1 MNTPSRRTFTSAAI
15 LLGVGLFALG
25 GASLIPPLRGIERW
39 IVKKIAVSMD
49 PVDTI
54 LDGRG
59 SQDEPWT
66 GRKAVPP
73 VVPPPPRLLT
83 IDEDP
88 EHWFSTSP
96 LAPVDHALIFAR
108 LADVGHKTLGIGH
121 LMAWDTP
128 EPLAME
134 ALRKQLDRYNAA
146 VLALPLARGAAPE
159 PVAAPFLR
167 WSIETKDAKGKVSA
181 LPQVNRVSIPNAELG
196 GQKTLAGFS
205 LLENEKDPGDGTQA
219 LLAQWGDRV
228 IFAFPL
234 AVEIAAQGLTPA
246 DVLVHVGREVR
257 LGRDGPVIPID
268 GFGRGPVVA
277 NVQTVEAPAMR
288 LIYEKNSLP
297 ATEHPLI
304 TRDVRA
310 ELPPA
315 EKAWSD
321 RLAASVQAM
330 RTAQRFQQAVTLPRP
345 DALMELALM
354 VAMVFFGTWA
364 TCQKHVAWRI
374 FTALM
379 LAGLGAQ
386 LLYLFASRQNL
397 WLPPLAILSPG
408 ITAVGLAF
416 MRKASVAKAPV
427 AAPATGGSVVD
438 VSSQIVM
445 PPPEPILLPEPE
457 PEPEPYYEP
466 EPEPAPAYVEEEA
479 WPAPV
484 APPAEVEPAAK
495 PARKAAKKATA
506 KKAAT
511 KAPAKKAA
519 KKEAVKEAKKAPAKK
534 AAKKA
539 ARKKTAASDSEE
551 SGPSADETAS

>member
-1 MNTPSRRTFTSAAI
+1 MKTPSRRTFTNAAI
-15 LLGVGLFALG
+15 MLGVGLFMLG
-25 GASLIPPLRGIERW
+25 GAALIPPLRGIERW

-66 GRKAVPP
+66 RRKAVPP
-73 VVPPPPRLLT
+73 VNPPPPRVLN
-83 IDEDP
+83 IDDDP
-88 EHWFSTSP
+88 EHWFSASP

-108 LADVGHKTLGIGH
+108 LADVGHKTLGVGH
-121 LMAWDTP
+121 LMAWDDP

-134 ALRKQLDRYNAA
+134 ALRKQLDRYDAA

-167 WSIETKDAKGKVSA
+167 WSIAAEDVKGKVSA

-205 LLENEKDPGDGTQA
+205 LLENEKDPGDGKQA

-246 DVLVHVGREVR
+246 DVMVRVGSEVR
-257 LGRDGPVIPID
+257 LGKDGPVIPID
-268 GFGRGPVVA
+268 GFGRGPVAA
-277 NVQTVEAPAMR
+277 NVQAIEAPAMR
-288 LIYEKNSLP
+288 LIYEKTSLP
-297 ATEHPLI
+297 ATDHPLV

-310 ELPPA
+310 ALPPA

-321 RLAASVQAM
+321 RLAASVQAL
-330 RTAQRFQQAVTLPRP
+330 RSAQRFQQAVTLPRP

-354 VAMVFFGTWA
+354 IGLVFLGTWA
-364 TCQKHVAWRI
+364 SSHQHLASRI
-374 FTALM
+374 ITALM

-408 ITAVGLAF
+408 LTALGLAF
-416 MRKASVAKAPV
+416 VLKKKAEVNAEVRPAEVPVAAPQPEPVSISEPV
-427 AAPATGGSVVD
+427 AAPAQETSIGSVGSAESTVAETEL
-438 VSSQIVM
+438 
-445 PPPEPILLPEPE
+445 EPGT
-457 PEPEPYYEP
+457 
-466 EPEPAPAYVEEEA
+466 PAPAEE
-479 WPAPV
+479 
-484 APPAEVEPAAK
+484 PPPPTK
-495 PARKAAKKATA
+495 PARKAAKKA
-506 KKAAT
+506 AT
-511 KAPAKKAA
+511 KTAA
-519 KKEAVKEAKKAPAKK
+519 KKTAKKAPAKK

-539 ARKKTAASDSEE
+539 ARKKAEPAD
-551 SGPSADETAS
+551 DETPQ